1 MTCNGPLGSG
11 QLGTVPRRSRCSPLL
26 LPRRADQAVT
36 CNGALGSGREND
48 GQSIQLAG
56 VFLYNVTG

>member
-11 QLGTVPRRSRCSPLL
+11 QLGTVPRRSRCSPPPP
-26 LPRRADQAVT
+26 PRRTGQATT
-36 CNGALGSGREND
+36 CNGPLGPGREND